1 MLDGRREEDEIPT
14 RTMHALK
21 KRKGQMPEAV
31 EDTVG
36 RDPPAPDVGE
46 GLANGEGPEPVAPG
60 KALSPPTSLAGPFL
74 ASVPTPEALA
84 ALEQRVRRLEDAFA
98 LIQSARPAEA
108 KIASPPLDPSDAVRA
123 ELPARPLP
131 DLTLEEEPVR
141 QSPPFPPASL
151 SPEPARGPRHWLLFE
166 AVTDARVI
174 LRMFVDPRYRMTW
187 PGRVLPLVLLAMFVT
202 SKIWLPLTSLPL
214 FGELIDKTFDLLL
227 GFFLFKVVSRE
238 ARRYRQTSPDLP
250 RALRL

>member
-1 MLDGRREEDEIPT
+1 VRDEPT
-14 RTMHALK
+14 PSA
-21 KRKGQMPEAV
+21 E
-31 EDTVG
+31 
-36 RDPPAPDVGE
+36 E
-46 GLANGEGPEPVAPG
+46 GLSNGEGPEPA
-60 KALSPPTSLAGPFL
+60 ALEERPSHAAGDAESLGTSRFF

-108 KIASPPLDPSDAVRA
+108 KQAEPPIVPSHAVRS
-123 ELPARPLP
+123 EPPVGPVPPR
-131 DLTLEEEPVR
+131 TLEAEPEWR
-141 QSPPFPPASL
+141 PPAVEVPPP
-151 SPEPARGPRHWLLFE
+151 SPETPRGPRHWLLFE
-166 AVTDARVI
+166 AINDARVI

-187 PGRVLPLVLLAMFVT
+187 PGRVLPLVLLALFVT

-238 ARRYRQTSPDLP
+238 ARRYRQMSPDLP
-250 RALRL
+250 RTLRL